1 MKKEFNKENIFA
13 LIEQIR
19 WQAEF
24 LRECAK
30 TKKAQECYNG
40 QITACDILKSN
51 ITAIWPNK

>member
-1 MKKEFNKENIFA
+1 MEKEFNKENIFA

-24 LRECAK
+24 WRERAN
-30 TKKAQECYNG
+30 TKKAQEGYKG

-51 ITAIWPNK
+51 IEAIWPNK